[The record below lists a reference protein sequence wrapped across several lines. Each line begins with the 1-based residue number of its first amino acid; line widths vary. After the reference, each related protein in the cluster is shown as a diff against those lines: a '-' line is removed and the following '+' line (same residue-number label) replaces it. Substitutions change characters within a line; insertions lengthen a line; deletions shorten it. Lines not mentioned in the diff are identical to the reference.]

1 MTGASPSNG
10 RGLAHGRAG
19 LPTPSS
25 TASYWHRDPSAK
37 LIGHR
42 TSNELPPSTDV
53 VVIGS
58 GITGVFAAQE
68 LVDAGR
74 SVLMV
79 EAREACWGAT
89 GRVCI

>member
-1 MTGASPSNG
+1 VCRG
-10 RGLAHGRAG
+10 RHLG
-19 LPTPSS
+19 S
-25 TASYWHRDPSAK
+25 WPSAK

-89 GRVCI
+89 GRVCIY

>member
-1 MTGASPSNG
+1 MISGPLEVVCRG
-10 RGLAHGRAG
+10 RHLG
-19 LPTPSS
+19 S
-25 TASYWHRDPSAK
+25 WPSAK

-68 LVDAGR
+68 LVDAR
-74 SVLMV
+74 RRVLMV